1 MRTLELLNQNGSA
14 KNSLFKLRA
23 ATALS
28 ISIGADALDYFAA
41 PLFGVPVIGD
51 IFDAIVVS
59 LLYNITR
66 SKMSTA
72 VNMIEFVPIVGDFI
86 PIYTISTLMWIAKEW
101 KSNRKHIEAEARI
114 Q

>member
-1 MRTLELLNQNGSA
+1 MRTLALIQQDGSA

-23 ATALS
+23 ATALV
-28 ISIGADALDYFAA
+28 ISVVADALDYFAA

-51 IFDAIVVS
+51 IFDAIIVS

-72 VNMIEFVPIVGDFI
+72 VNMIEFIPVVGDFI
-86 PIYTISTLMWIAKEW
+86 PVYTLSTLMWIAKEW
-101 KSNRKHIEAEARI
+101 KSNRKNIEAEARI